1 MAALKDPRQEK
12 FCRLMAVGGKTQEQA
27 AIDAGYSAKSARQAA
42 SRLLTKAHIVD
53 RVAELRAVTEEKI
66 ADEQKDIIDELSKLR
81 KFWLEVIDDK
91 EERMNNRLKA
101 SELYGKSIA
110 AFVEKREVSGKDG
123 EPITVESNNYTIQT
137 KTSLERCNSSCA

>member
-42 SRLLTKAHIVD
+42 SRLLTKQHIVD
-53 RVAELRAVTEEKI
+53 RVTELQTVTEEKI
-66 ADEQKDIIDELSKLR
+66 ADEQKNIIDELSKLR

-123 EPITVESNNYTIQT
+123 EPITF
-137 KTSLERCNSSCA
+137 SLGW

>member
-42 SRLLTKAHIVD
+42 SRLLTKAQT
-53 RVAELRAVTEEKI
+53 VTEEKI

-123 EPITVESNNYTIQT
+123 EPITF
-137 KTSLERCNSSCA
+137 RWAGDDG